1 MTQRLSLAPRLSQ
14 LLRRPRLMLAA
25 LLSAASIGLVPQAL
39 AQAAP
44 DYPLGAGDAIRV
56 QVFQNP
62 DLTIETRVSENGSIS
77 YPLIGA
83 VDLGGLSIAVAEK
96 KIATALD
103 KGGFIKNPQVN
114 IVLVQIRGN
123 QVAVL
128 GQVNR
133 PGRFP
138 METANTRL
146 SDMLAN
152 AGGAT
157 PTGDDV
163 AIVIGVRNGK
173 PFRQQVN
180 IASIFLTDKP
190 QDNIV
195 LQGGDSI
202 YVHRAPV
209 FYIYGEAQRPGA
221 FRIERNMT
229 VMQALAQ
236 GGGPTARGSEKRL
249 RLHRTAADGSIQ
261 QLEPQLTDP
270 VLANDVLYVKE
281 SIF

>member
-1 MTQRLSLAPRLSQ
+1 MTQRLSLVSRLSR

-152 AGGAT
+152 AGGTTA
-157 PTGDDV
+157 TGDDV
-163 AIVIGVRNGK
+163 AIVVGLRNGK